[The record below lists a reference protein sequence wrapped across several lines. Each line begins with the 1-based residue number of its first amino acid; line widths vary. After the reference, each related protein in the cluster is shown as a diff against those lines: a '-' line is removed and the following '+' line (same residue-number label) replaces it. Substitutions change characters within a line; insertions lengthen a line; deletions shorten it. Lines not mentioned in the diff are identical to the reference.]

1 MENKNTAPKIKNEEF
16 KIEEIISATSGR
28 TVRGV
33 DYVDNY
39 DKIANA
45 LRNSSD
51 YKYDDKKSLVENIYE
66 AFPQYKLKEVTEK
79 FSALMESWKGQDTT
93 FINNAMNAKVMAIN
107 AGIPQVLTIKVKEK
121 EVKKQKAAARE
132 PDNNVPNN
140 KDSEPKKAT
149 LHVITGRNI
158 PWDWSDSKHFR

>member
-45 LRNSSD
+45 LINSSD
-51 YKYDDKKSLVENIYE
+51 YKYDDKKSLSENIYE
-66 AFPQYKLKEVTEK
+66 AFAQYKLKEVTEK
-79 FSALMESWKGQDTT
+79 FRALMESWKG
-93 FINNAMNAKVMAIN
+93 
-107 AGIPQVLTIKVKEK
+107 
-121 EVKKQKAAARE
+121 
-132 PDNNVPNN
+132 
-140 KDSEPKKAT
+140 
-149 LHVITGRNI
+149 
-158 PWDWSDSKHFR
+158 